1 MMLVT
6 RQVYLSHG
14 SPISYLHTSIFDN
27 SEDIFELNFG
37 IFACYD
43 YLFNIFN
50 QSDDACHQIGI
61 PAKGSPISY
70 LHISIFDD
78 NKEDNMLVR
87 CRYFYLENRLENQ
100 YNTVELAIISK
111 SLEPL
116 GAEPSVKL
124 TAKILHF

>member
-6 RQVYLSHG
+6 RQVYLS
-14 SPISYLHTSIFDN
+14 
-27 SEDIFELNFG
+27 
-37 IFACYD
+37 
-43 YLFNIFN
+43 
-50 QSDDACHQIGI
+50 Q
-61 PAKGSPISY
+61 GSPISY

-78 NKEDNMLVR
+78 NKDDNMLVR

-116 GAEPSVKL
+116 GAISEIDGENFAL
-124 TAKILHF
+124 LEH